1 MARNR
6 DTIQPVRPS
15 LFRVKQKAHD
25 PPGRMATSSRED
37 HDCNSRY
44 RRAIACHPKRAACGA
59 SHRLDLRLLAPAQ
72 IFRNSPRVC
81 RACGGL
87 RETSARARVTAAPC
101 AALCPDEDECGPTT
115 RPVQRRRE
123 CAGRTSVRMRAFR
136 PGDHGLESAMAAR
149 PEHLSSRGLP
159 TSGFPFRQNPLW
171 CALFGSD
178 DPLLSS
184 IYQRLAREARLWR
197 VL

>member
-1 MARNR
+1 VARNR

-37 HDCNSRY
+37 RDCNSRY
-44 RRAIACHPKRAACGA
+44 RRAIGCHPKPAACGA
-59 SHRLDLRLLAPAQ
+59 SHRLDLRLLARAQ

-87 RETSARARVTAAPC
+87 REKSALARSPPRPAPRFV
-101 AALCPDEDECGPTT
+101 LT
-115 RPVQRRRE
+115 RMNADRQHGRFS
-123 CAGRTSVRMRAFR
+123 AGENARGMSVRMRAFQ
-136 PGDHGLESAMAAR
+136 PGDHGLNGGW
-149 PEHLSSRGLP
+149 PRGRSISPAGGSP

-184 IYQRLAREARLWR
+184 IYQRLAQEARLWR